1 MQIDFSKN
9 ADRIFN
15 PLFNTLRKAN
25 TRFVVN
31 YGGSGSGKSFT
42 QTQYEI
48 IRCLMATEKLLVIR
62 KYGTT
67 LKDSVVALFLSILN
81 RWELGE
87 LFEENK
93 TDKTITFKSGS
104 QILFKGLDDPEKIKS
119 IANITRVWVEEAN
132 ELTWQEF
139 NQLNLRLRGAEGL
152 QISITFNPV
161 DEEHWIKKHF
171 FDNPKIAKYTT
182 VIRTTY
188 KDNKFIDD
196 AYKDQL
202 EAYKDIDENYYRVYA
217 LGEWGGIQEGR
228 IFKLWDII
236 PQFPETDKAW
246 YGLDFGFS
254 VDPTAIV
261 RVHLSGDTLYI
272 DEICY
277 QKGMVTSEV
286 ANYLKSEGYAGEP
299 VICDS
304 AEPKSIQDL
313 RFYGIN
319 ATAAHKPSGSI
330 NAGIDFIKR
339 HRVLVTARSRNI
351 INENRFYQ
359 WKQDKQGN
367 FINQPRDAFNHA
379 IDAIRYAVSL
389 YLYQIS
395 QDTSPFQEYNEL

>member
-1 MQIDFSKN
+1 
-9 ADRIFN
+9 
-15 PLFNTLRKAN
+15 
-25 TRFVVN
+25 
-31 YGGSGSGKSFT
+31 
-42 QTQYEI
+42 
-48 IRCLMATEKLLVIR
+48 MATEKLLVIR

-67 LKDSVVALFLSILN
+67 LKDSVVALFLSILSQ
-81 RWELGE
+81 WELSE

-93 TDKTITFKSGS
+93 TDKTITFKTGS

-196 AYKDQL
+196 AYKEQL
-202 EAYKDIDENYYRVYA
+202 EAYKEIDENYYRVYA

-236 PQFPETDKAW
+236 PQFPDTDKAW
-246 YGLDFGFS
+246 FGLDFGFS

-261 RVHLSGDTLYI
+261 RVHLTGDTLYI
-272 DEICY
+272 DEVCY

-286 ANYLKSEGYAGEP
+286 SNYLKSEGYAGEP

-319 ATAAHKPSGSI
+319 ATAAHKPAGSI

-389 YLYQIS
+389 YLYQIT

>member
-1 MQIDFSKN
+1 MQINFRHN
-9 ADRIFN
+9 ADKIFN
-15 PLFNTLRKAN
+15 PLFGEIRKAK

-31 YGGSGSGKSFT
+31 YGGSGSGKSYT

-48 IRCLMATEKLLVIR
+48 IRCLSGVEKLLVIR

-67 LKDSVVALFLSILN
+67 LKDSVVALFLSILTK
-81 RWELGE
+81 WKLTD
-87 LFEENK
+87 LYDENK
-93 TDKTITFKSGS
+93 TDKTITFQNGS

-119 IANITRVWVEEAN
+119 IAGITRVWVEEAN
-132 ELTWQEF
+132 ELTWAEF
-139 NQLNLRLRGAEGL
+139 NQLNLRLRGRDDL
-152 QISITFNPV
+152 QITITFNPI

-171 FDNPKIAKYTT
+171 FDNPKISQYTT

-196 AYKDQL
+196 AYKEQL

-228 IFKLWDII
+228 IFKIWDTV
-236 PQFPETDKAW
+236 PEFPNTDKAW

-261 RVHLSGDTLYI
+261 RVHLSGSDLYV

-277 QKGMVTSEV
+277 QKGMVTSEI

-313 RFYGIN
+313 RYYGIN
-319 ATAAHKPSGSI
+319 AIAAHKPPGSI
-330 NAGIDFIKR
+330 NAGIDFLKR
-339 HRVLVTARSRNI
+339 NRVMLTARSKNI
-351 INENRFYQ
+351 QAENRFYQ

-389 YLYQIS
+389 YLYQIQS
-395 QDTSPFQEYNEL
+395 ETSLFVQYTEL